1 MQRRAFL
8 QSAAMVS
15 AAAALTGPARAAAPA
30 TLTPRRLSAGD
41 TVELVAPANATFNT
55 VDLQIAK
62 EALEALGFKVK
73 VGAHLLDRHGYLAG
87 DDKARADDI
96 NKAFADTSV
105 AAVHAIRGGWG
116 SARLLPYLDFE
127 A

>member
-1 MQRRAFL
+1 MHRRAFL
-8 QSAAMVS
+8 ESAGLVAAVS
-15 AAAALTGPARAAAPA
+15 AFPSGVRGEAP
-30 TLTPRRLSAGD
+30 PSIIKPKRLSAGD

-55 VDLQIAK
+55 VDLQIAR
-62 EALEALGFKVK
+62 ESLEALGFKVK

-105 AAVHAIRGGWG
+105 AAIHA
-116 SARLLPYLDFE
+116 
-127 A
+127 